1 MKIVAVTLVACTALT
16 AQAND
21 WIPLSETESNTWE
34 GRAGTR
40 VEAQTRNGTPVIK
53 AAGRILDRRSQTYQF
68 VQWYVS
74 IDDCK
79 QGFGKLVTL
88 DMSGNFRFDN
98 DYVEKGGSVAS
109 TLAAML
115 CVPVKEAQGRGI

>member
-1 MKIVAVTLVACTALT
+1 MKIAAMTLLASAALT

-21 WIPLSETESNTWE
+21 WVPLSETESNTWE

-40 VEAQTRNGTPVIK
+40 VEGQTRNGTPVIK
-53 AAGRILDRRSQTYQF
+53 AAGRIFDRRLKTYEF

-74 IDDCK
+74 INDCK

-98 DYVEKGGSVAS
+98 DYVDKGGSVAS
-109 TLAAML
+109 SLAAML
-115 CVPVKEAQGRGI
+115 CAPVKEQEGRGV